1 MGTPPARVKPGSVL
15 FYELEV
21 FRRCPTVGA
30 ALWGVFPGL
39 NIAAA

>member
-1 MGTPPARVKPGSVL
+1 MPGSVFL
-15 FYELEV
+15 YELEV
-21 FRRCPTVGA
+21 FRRRATVRA